1 MQILFLWAKWYWEK
15 QMHCWAFKEDGGGSL
30 EFFLFLIAT
39 DQQYGVKN
47 VSVGNEV
54 RLEIDY
60 VFLYLLNELV
70 N

>member
-1 MQILFLWAKWYWEK
+1 
-15 QMHCWAFKEDGGGSL
+15 MHCWAFKEDGGGSL